1 MTKILVVDDE
11 EMLRDRLK
19 SLLELDDYEVVLA
32 DSGLHG
38 LDVYQKEKPD
48 IIVSDI
54 RMPGMDGIEF
64 LKKIKELKTDVEV
77 IMLTGHGGIESAIE
91 AMKIGAFDYMNKPVN
106 FDELSVNI
114 TRALEKRKLLHQVSN
129 QQVQLLQAAKLAAV
143 GELGAGVAH
152 EMNQPLMAIL
162 THIESLL
169 MNDVV
174 CEHPELETKITRMK
188 DQFVRLSSIVKRM
201 HDYSGSR
208 KEGFSKE
215 DVNRPVTDAVYL
227 LGQQLKDHNIVVET
241 DLEKELPH
249 VFIDRYQVQD
259 VIMNFMV
266 NGRDAIDEK
275 FKQGEGGRMKVVSR
289 KLPGGQGVLV
299 GSIENGI
306 PVKEGTDNSIFNPFF
321 TTKEPGKGTG
331 LGLSVSYN
339 IVKAHNGIIGFARLK
354 DDRKIFYF
362 ALPFDKDKN
371 LVADLDLPE
380 QLKAEFE
387 KL

>member
-1 MTKILVVDDE
+1 MIKIQVVDDE
-11 EMLRDRLK
+11 EMLRERLK
-19 SLLELDDYEVVLA
+19 SLLELEDYEVVIA
-32 DSGLHG
+32 ESGAKG
-38 LDVYQKEKPD
+38 LEVYEKERPD

-64 LKKIKELKTDVEV
+64 LTKIKALKTDVEV

-106 FDELSVNI
+106 FDELCVNI
-114 TRALEKRKLLHQVSN
+114 NRALETRKMRQQLAN
-129 QQVQLLQAAKLAAV
+129 QQVQLLQSAKLAAV

-162 THIESLL
+162 THMESLL

-174 CEHPELETKITRMK
+174 EEHPELKTKITRMK
-188 DQFVRLSSIVKRM
+188 DQFLRLSSIVKRM

-208 KEGFSKE
+208 KEGFSNE

-227 LGQQLKDHNIVVET
+227 MGQQLKDNQIELET
-241 DLEKELPH
+241 DFEKDLPA
-249 VFIDRYQVQD
+249 IWLDRYQVQD

-266 NGRDAIDEK
+266 NGRDALVDRWDHK
-275 FKQGEGGRMKVVSR
+275 PGGKMKIITR
-289 KLPGGQGVLV
+289 KLKGGQGVLV

-306 PVKEGTDNSIFNPFF
+306 PVKEGTDQSIFNPFF
-321 TTKEPGKGTG
+321 TTKAPGKGTG

-339 IVKAHNGIIGFARLK
+339 IVKAHNGIIGFAPLK
-354 DDRKIFYF
+354 GERKIFYF
-362 ALPFDKDKN
+362 ALPFDKNNN
-371 LVADLDLPE
+371 LVADLGLSQE
-380 QLKAEFE
+380 LKAEFE
-387 KL
+387 TL

>member
-1 MTKILVVDDE
+1 MTKIMVVDDE

-19 SLLELDDYEVVLA
+19 SLLELDDYEVVTA

-38 LDVYQKEKPD
+38 LETYQKETPD

-77 IMLTGHGGIESAIE
+77 IMLTGHGGLESAIE

-114 TRALEKRKLLHQVSN
+114 TRALEKRKLIHQLSN

-174 CEHPELETKITRMK
+174 CEHPELQTKIGRMK

-208 KEGFSKE
+208 KEGFSQE
-215 DVNRPVTDAVYL
+215 DINRPVSDAVYL

-241 DLEKELPH
+241 DLEKDLPMI
-249 VFIDRYQVQD
+249 FLDRYQVQD

-275 FKQGEGGRMKVVSR
+275 FQQNEGGRMKVITR
-289 KLPGGQGVLV
+289 KLKGGQGVLV

-321 TTKEPGKGTG
+321 TTKDPGKGTG

-339 IVKAHNGIIGFARLK
+339 IVKAHNGIIGFAPLK
-354 DDRKIFYF
+354 DGRKIFYF
-362 ALPFDKDKN
+362 ALPFDKDKS
-371 LVADLDLPE
+371 LVADLELPE
-380 QLKAEFE
+380 QLKNEWNE
-387 KL
+387 L